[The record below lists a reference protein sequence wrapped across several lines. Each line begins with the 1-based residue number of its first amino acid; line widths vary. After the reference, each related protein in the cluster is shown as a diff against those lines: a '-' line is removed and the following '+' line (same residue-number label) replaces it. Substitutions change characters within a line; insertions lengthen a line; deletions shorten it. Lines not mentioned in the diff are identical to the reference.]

1 MAECILCGKQTGF
14 FDKRN
19 PEGYLCKECVSCIPS
34 VIDCTSCSTEKLK
47 YFREQN
53 LRKRKVFDTTAVFGS
68 LYLDNIHRIFCI
80 SPTQKKGEP
89 AKLSDMFWVSEIDEI
104 ALCCVNPVCTGS
116 GTGIS
121 VTCDA
126 ELYVRTSELR
136 IKTIIAR
143 NEKCSYK
150 VVDGHKVEWKEAAR
164 IAMFRSMFN
173 QMIADENNTM
183 LKEIRAVRNQK
194 RIVWAEGVLMLK
206 NPYTADELKQHY
218 DFLKHNLQ
226 YSVSKHETEYYDSI
240 LEQAYKIL
248 QEHISEK

>member
-1 MAECILCGKQTGF
+1 
-14 FDKRN
+14 
-19 PEGYLCKECVSCIPS
+19 
-34 VIDCTSCSTEKLK
+34 
-47 YFREQN
+47 
-53 LRKRKVFDTTAVFGS
+53 
-68 LYLDNIHRIFCI
+68 
-80 SPTQKKGEP
+80 
-89 AKLSDMFWVSEIDEI
+89 MFSVSETEEI

-206 NPYTADELKQHY
+206 NPYTTDELKQHY